1 MKRLVSIQ
9 VLAGH
14 RLNLRFDDGV
24 AGIVDLSALVGK
36 GVFDAWNDPA
46 HFARVRVSPLGAA
59 EWDDEIDLCPDQL
72 YMQLT
77 GNPVTELFPNWQPEA
92 AHA

>member
-9 VLAGH
+9 ALAGH
-14 RLNLRFDDGV
+14 RLHLRFDDGV
-24 AGIVDLSALVGK
+24 EGVVDLSALVGK
-36 GVFDAWNDPA
+36 GVFAAWNNLA
-46 HFARVRVSPLGAA
+46 HFARARVNSLGAA

-72 YMQLT
+72 YLQLT
-77 GNPVTELFPNWQPEA
+77 GKSVEELFPNWQPEA